1 MTSPKRRAN
10 VVGLWCL
17 FLVCAVSRG
26 DTAAPAGLIAGSVLG
41 ETPDC
46 RPERC
51 DLLANSQTVADPFR
65 LLRDIVGPRP
75 GTGLITG
82 SVLDET
88 PDCTPEKCALLA
100 NRQTDEDA
108 FRLLRDIVGPR
119 PAPGAIVTARS
130 DTVKREVVAN
140 AHSTFVVKDLPL
152 GPYYEV
158 SAMMPPAPGVPGPK
172 PKVSAT
178 RNVECGHGVRLVLH
192 EELLTVSGRI
202 TDTLGQPVSG
212 AQVTGTVVPI
222 SEVGVP
228 ETRVAVSDATGRYTL
243 RDLEPVNL
251 YRVAG
256 YLNGGNLEAPGTL
269 HTQVEI
275 KVEAPGF
282 RRDRG
287 RVPKV
292 PLISETQLV
301 PGRRLWQALS
311 DRATKSNRP
320 DRWKEMKPASL
331 PASRGSAIIDVNIV
345 LER

>member
-1 MTSPKRRAN
+1 M
-10 VVGLWCL
+10 WCL

-26 DTAAPAGLIAGSVLG
+26 DTAAPTGLIA
-41 ETPDC
+41 
-46 RPERC
+46 
-51 DLLANSQTVADPFR
+51 
-65 LLRDIVGPRP
+65 
-75 GTGLITG
+75 G

-100 NRQTDEDA
+100 NSETDEDA
-108 FRLLRDIVGPR
+108 FRILRDIAAPR

-140 AHSTFVVKDLPL
+140 AHGAFVVKDLPL
-152 GPYYEV
+152 GPYYGV
-158 SAMMPPAPGVPGPK
+158 SAMMPPAPDGRGAK
-172 PKVSAT
+172 RKVSAP
-178 RNVECGHGVRLVLH
+178 RNVECGHVVRLVLH
-192 EELLTVSGRI
+192 EELITVSGRI
-202 TDTLGQPVSG
+202 TDTLGQPISG
-212 AQVTGTVVPI
+212 AKVTGTLVPM
-222 SEVGVP
+222 SEVGGP

-243 RDLEPVNL
+243 SDLEPVNL

-256 YLNGGNLEAPGTL
+256 YLNGGNLEATDAL

-282 RRDRG
+282 RQDQG

-311 DRATKSNRP
+311 DMATKMNRP
-320 DRWKEMKPASL
+320 GRWKEMKPAAL
-331 PASRGSAIIDVNIV
+331 PASRGSAITDVNIV